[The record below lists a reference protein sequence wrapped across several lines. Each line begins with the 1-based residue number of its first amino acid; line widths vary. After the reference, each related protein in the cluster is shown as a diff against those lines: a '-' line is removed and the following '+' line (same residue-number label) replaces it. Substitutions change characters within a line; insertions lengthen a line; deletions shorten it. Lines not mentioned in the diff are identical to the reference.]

1 MSLMNAIDVA
11 GTGMN
16 AQQLRLNTTA
26 SNLANAETVAGSPD
40 EAYRARQPVFAAALH
55 QAQGGHP
62 QQGGPQPDGAPP
74 WAERQ
79 GPVAFQAQYFQNAAH
94 DPSTPPP
101 FGGAGPDF
109 AFNDPWAGSPSPS
122 VPVFMPGIV
131 ESDAEPEAIHKPHHP
146 MADENGFVYRSN
158 VNSVEEMT
166 NMISASRSFQNNVEV
181 MNTSRDLMLE
191 TLRLGR

>member
-16 AQQLRLNTTA
+16 AQQLRLNTVA
-26 SNLANAETVAGSPD
+26 SNLANAETVASSPE

-55 QAQGGHP
+55 QAQGGYP
-62 QQGGPQPDGAPP
+62 QGGGPQPAHTPT
-74 WAERQ
+74 WAESG
-79 GPVAFQAQYFQNAAH
+79 GPVDRISPVSFQRQF
-94 DPSTPPP
+94 
-101 FGGAGPDF
+101 FGGEPAGVPS
-109 AFNDPWAGSPSPS
+109 AGDPYASPSPS
-122 VPVFMPGIV
+122 VPVFMPGVV
-131 ESDAEPEAIHKPHHP
+131 ESDAEIEPLYQPHHP
-146 MADENGFVYRSN
+146 QADDDGYVYRSN
-158 VNSVEEMT
+158 VNTVEEMT